1 MALKILG
8 HSADIGLI
16 ISVQR
21 RRLPF
26 VILESDA
33 GPDINSIKIDGWS
46 GAVAAVRHLTGLG
59 HRHFA
64 ILSAR
69 PIVHMPGQAT
79 RPLLAGF
86 PLDDERLDGFKQ
98 GLAEANLSI
107 DDVPILETI
116 PGEPSAGAVVFDR
129 APEATAI
136 LTMSDWQAITIL
148 DEAVRRGIGVPG
160 HVSVVGFDGTA
171 ESARTTPPMT
181 TVAQDVIGKGRLAA
195 RMVIDNEAPRQVV
208 LPVELVVRASTAGP
222 RAKIR

>member
-1 MALKILG
+1 MR
-8 HSADIGLI
+8 S
-16 ISVQR
+16 
-21 RRLPF
+21 
-26 VILESDA
+26 
-33 GPDINSIKIDGWS
+33 
-46 GAVAAVRHLTGLG
+46 
-59 HRHFA
+59 
-64 ILSAR
+64 
-69 PIVHMPGQAT
+69 
-79 RPLLAGF
+79 LLAGF

-195 RMVIDNEAPRQVV
+195 RMVIDNEAPPPGRSAGRTGGSS
-208 LPVELVVRASTAGP
+208 LHSRAEGKNP
-222 RAKIR
+222 LKRADAPSASGAALAASFR